1 MGPVLYGAASAS
13 YGGCMRAQ
21 GLVREPADT
30 RTADHVCWAYDDPAG
45 FGGVA
50 GAYLAEGLAGGER
63 LLCVGDDVVE
73 RLRRDPGRLGDV
85 DDLVARGALGFM
97 PLAAAY
103 GPDGRFVP
111 ERQLAFYEGATRQA
125 IDDGYRGLRVVAEIS
140 ALAADPDR
148 RPDLVRWEHL
158 ADDYI
163 ASGSGMKAMCAYRSD
178 LVGIGP
184 VTEVTSVHPLV
195 HGPDGVPSFRLFFDD
210 GVLAL
215 AGAVEFFSAD
225 RLRGILAASHVRGPV
240 VVLDLTALEF
250 IGVAGYRALA
260 EWGAQ
265 LDRRSAHLQLRG
277 TSPLFRRTWQL
288 LGFPDVTDVSF
299 EAAPS

>member
-1 MGPVLYGAASAS
+1 MGPAASTS

-30 RTADHVCWAYDDPAG
+30 GAADHVCWVYDDPAG

-50 GAYLAEGLAGGER
+50 RAYLAEGLAEGER

-73 RLRRDPGRLGDV
+73 RLRRDPGGLGSL
-85 DDLVARGALGFM
+85 DDLVERGALGVL

-103 GPDGRFVP
+103 GPDGLFLP
-111 ERQLAFYEGATRQA
+111 ERQLAFYEAATRQA
-125 IDDGYRGLRVVAEIS
+125 IDDGYRGLRVVAEVS
-140 ALAADPDR
+140 ALAADPVR

-195 HGPDGVPSFRLFFDD
+195 HGPDGIPGFRLFFDD

-215 AGAVEFFSAD
+215 AGAVEFFSAEQ
-225 RLRGILAASHVRGPV
+225 LRGILAASHVRGPV

-265 LDRRSAHLQLRG
+265 LNRRSAHLQLRG
-277 TSPLFRRTWQL
+277 TTSLFRRTWQL
-288 LGFPDVTDVSF
+288 LGFPDVADVSF